1 MFTGI
6 VEDVGTIVS
15 LSGDSSGRGMTIRS
29 DVVSGDLAVGASISV
44 AGVCLTATA
53 VAGDSFSVDVVTETL
68 GKTNLGRLR
77 PGDGVNLERAMPA
90 GGRFDGHIVQGHV
103 DGLGRVL
110 ASAPEGI
117 GRRLS
122 IEVPRSILRWVV
134 AKGSLTVD
142 GVSLTVADL
151 DETTVEIA
159 LIPHTLDATTLGRL
173 QQGDEVNLEGDILGK
188 YVARMMETES

>member
-15 LSGDSSGRGMTIRS
+15 LSGDASGRGVTIRS
-29 DVVSGDLAVGASISV
+29 DLVSGDLPVGASVAV

-53 VAGDSFSVDVVTETL
+53 VAGDTFSVDVVAETL
-68 GKTNLGRLR
+68 EKTNLGRLR
-77 PGDGVNLERAMPA
+77 IGDGVNLERAMPVE
-90 GGRFDGHIVQGHV
+90 GRFDGHIVQGHV

-110 ASAPEGI
+110 ASEPEGI
-117 GRRLS
+117 GRRLT
-122 IEVPRSILRWVV
+122 IEVPRSMLRWIV

-151 DETTVEIA
+151 GEVTVEIA

-173 QQGDEVNLEGDILGK
+173 REGDEVNLEGEILGK
-188 YVARMMETES
+188 YVARIMETES

>member
-15 LSGDSSGRGMTIRS
+15 LSGDASGRGVTIRS
-29 DVVSGDLAVGASISV
+29 DLVSGDLPVGASVAV

-53 VAGDSFSVDVVTETL
+53 VAGDTFSVDVVAETL
-68 GKTNLGRLR
+68 EKTNLGRLR
-77 PGDGVNLERAMPA
+77 IGDGVNLERAMPA

-110 ASAPEGI
+110 ASEPEGI
-117 GRRLS
+117 GRRLT
-122 IEVPRSILRWVV
+122 IEVPRSMLRWIV

-151 DETTVEIA
+151 GEVTVEIA

-173 QQGDEVNLEGDILGK
+173 RQGDEVNLEGDILGK
-188 YVARMMETES
+188 YVARIMETES

>member
-15 LSGDSSGRGMTIRS
+15 LSGDASGRGVTIRS
-29 DVVSGDLAVGASISV
+29 DLVSGDLPVGASVAV

-53 VAGDSFSVDVVTETL
+53 VAGDTFSVDVVAETL
-68 GKTNLGRLR
+68 EKTNLGRLR
-77 PGDGVNLERAMPA
+77 IGDGVNLERAMPA
-90 GGRFDGHIVQGHV
+90 EGRFDGHIVQGHV

-110 ASAPEGI
+110 ASEPEGI
-117 GRRLS
+117 GRRLT
-122 IEVPRSILRWVV
+122 IEVPRSMLRWIV

-151 DETTVEIA
+151 GEVTVEIA

-173 QQGDEVNLEGDILGK
+173 REGDEVNLEGDILGK
-188 YVARMMETES
+188 YVARIMETES

>member
-15 LSGDSSGRGMTIRS
+15 LSGDASGRGVTIRS
-29 DVVSGDLAVGASISV
+29 DLVSGDLPVGASVAV

-53 VAGDSFSVDVVTETL
+53 VAGDTFSVDVVAETL
-68 GKTNLGRLR
+68 EKTNLGRLR
-77 PGDGVNLERAMPA
+77 IGDGVNLERAMPA
-90 GGRFDGHIVQGHV
+90 EGRFDGHIVQGHV

-110 ASAPEGI
+110 ASEPEGI
-117 GRRLS
+117 GRRLT
-122 IEVPRSILRWVV
+122 IEVPRSMLRWIV

-151 DETTVEIA
+151 GEVTVEIA

-173 QQGDEVNLEGDILGK
+173 RQGDEVNLEGDILGK
-188 YVARMMETES
+188 YVARIMETES

>member
-15 LSGDSSGRGMTIRS
+15 LSGDASGRGVAIRS
-29 DVVSGDLAVGASISV
+29 DVVSGDLPIGSSVAV

-53 VAGDSFSVDVVTETL
+53 VAGDTFSVDVVAETL
-68 GKTNLGRLR
+68 EKTNLGRLR
-77 PGDGVNLERAMPA
+77 IGDGVNLERAMPA
-90 GGRFDGHIVQGHV
+90 AGRFDGHIVQGHV

-110 ASAPEGI
+110 ASEQEGI
-117 GRRLS
+117 GRRLT
-122 IEVPRSILRWVV
+122 IEVPRSILRWIV

-151 DETTVEIA
+151 GEATVQIA

-173 QQGDEVNLEGDILGK
+173 RQGDEVNLEGDILGK
-188 YVARMMETES
+188 YIARMMETES

>member
-15 LSGDSSGRGMTIRS
+15 LSGDASGRGVTIRS
-29 DVVSGDLAVGASISV
+29 DLVSVDLPVGASVAV

-53 VAGDSFSVDVVTETL
+53 VAGDTFSVDVVAETL
-68 GKTNLGRLR
+68 EKTNLGRLR
-77 PGDGVNLERAMPA
+77 IGDGVNLERAMPA
-90 GGRFDGHIVQGHV
+90 EGRFDGHIVQGHV

-110 ASAPEGI
+110 ASEPEGI
-117 GRRLS
+117 GRRLT
-122 IEVPRSILRWVV
+122 IEVPRSMLRWIV

-151 DETTVEIA
+151 GEVTVEIA

-173 QQGDEVNLEGDILGK
+173 RQGDEVNLEGDILGK
-188 YVARMMETES
+188 YVARIMETES

>member
-15 LSGDSSGRGMTIRS
+15 LSGDASGRGVTIRS
-29 DVVSGDLAVGASISV
+29 DLVSGDLPVGASVAV

-53 VAGDSFSVDVVTETL
+53 VAGDTFSVDVVAETL
-68 GKTNLGRLR
+68 EKTNLGRLR
-77 PGDGVNLERAMPA
+77 IGDGVNLERAMPA

-110 ASAPEGI
+110 ASEPEGI
-117 GRRLS
+117 GRRLT
-122 IEVPRSILRWVV
+122 IEVPRSMLRWIV

-151 DETTVEIA
+151 GEVTVEIA

-173 QQGDEVNLEGDILGK
+173 REGDEVNLEGDILGK
-188 YVARMMETES
+188 YVARIMETES